1 MDLNLLRKKYKTQI
15 LQIAEECNV
24 DNIRVFGSVARG
36 ESTKNSDI
44 DFLVHMRPNSG
55 LKFLSLQWKLEE
67 LLKIKVDVVEE
78 EYLHHRIKD
87 RILEEAV
94 NL

>member
-1 MDLNLLRKKYKTQI
+1 MNLETLRKKYKTQI

-24 DNIRVFGSVARG
+24 ENIRVFGSVARG
-36 ESTKNSDI
+36 EATKKSDI
-44 DFLVHMRPNSG
+44 DFIVHMKPNSG

-67 LLKIKVDVVEE
+67 LLAIKVDVLEE

-94 NL
+94 SL